1 MLAAAWAKLAGYGA
15 AIGGVLLAI
24 LYIFNKGKKSAR
36 NKIKADTVD
45 KIIDVSKKEKKI
57 DKEVD
62 TTSASDLRKRM
73 REQYGSDAE

>member
-1 MLAAAWAKLAGYGA
+1 MTWLTAKLGGYAA

-24 LYIFNKGKKSAR
+24 LYIFKKGKKSAR
-36 NKIKADTVD
+36 NEIKADAVD

-57 DKEVD
+57 DKKVD